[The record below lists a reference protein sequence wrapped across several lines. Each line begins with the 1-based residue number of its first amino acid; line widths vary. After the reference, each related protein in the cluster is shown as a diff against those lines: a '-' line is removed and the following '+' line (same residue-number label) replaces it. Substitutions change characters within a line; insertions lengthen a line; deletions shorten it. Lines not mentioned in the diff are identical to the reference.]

1 MELETA
7 AEPWN
12 GLADLR
18 PAVRDFLFR
27 HCRDESE
34 ADDIVQDTLIRASR
48 YRASLLEATRLRPW
62 LLRIAMNVLRD
73 HLRRERRMPRVD
85 ADPEIFDRIEG
96 REDVPG
102 EVREDVQVELD
113 GALLEKPR
121 VLVQLFDAKR
131 RLRLPDRLVL
141 DSHYEAGRSCGET
154 AVLCA
159 IPRELV
165 KVRLFRA
172 RKRLHRALRCHL
184 RREARA
190 REESSRAGPFG
201 AEGARA
207 EGSDGHDR
215 GATCGA
221 AGARS
226 EDGAEARRGGGG

>member
-1 MELETA
+1 MELSTA

-12 GLADLR
+12 GLAELR
-18 PAVRDFLFR
+18 PAVRDYLFR

-48 YRASLLEATRLRPW
+48 YRGSLLEVKRLRPW

-73 HLRRERRMPRVD
+73 HVRKERRLPRID
-85 ADPEIFDRIEG
+85 ADPEIFDRLEG

-102 EVREDVQVELD
+102 EVREEVQVELD

-131 RLRLPDRLVL
+131 RLRLRDRIVL

-159 IPRELV
+159 IPRDLV

-172 RKRLHRALRCHL
+172 RKRLHRALRSDL
-184 RREARA
+184 RREA
-190 REESSRAGPFG
+190 E
-201 AEGARA
+201 ARA
-207 EGSDGHDR
+207 EGAASLEAHDR
-215 GATCGA
+215 GATCAAAEEGTEVGA
-221 AGARS
+221 H
-226 EDGAEARRGGGG
+226 ARRGGGG